1 MSMNIQDSIV
11 FAIILRVCIC
21 FIAFVRVGKP
31 LFIGIAIAV
40 TALLY
45 IYLRKGNKRPYV
57 FIATMAVT
65 HCITMALLVIV
76 DRFVTSH
83 FVPWFDLEMILAGY
97 MAVILIGDIV
107 ITKIRKHK

>member
-1 MSMNIQDSIV
+1 MKMNIKDSIV
-11 FAIILRVCIC
+11 FAIVLRVCIC
-21 FIAFVRVGKP
+21 FVAYARVGKP
-31 LFIGIAIAV
+31 LFMGIAIAV
-40 TALLY
+40 TAMLY
-45 IYLRKGNKRPYV
+45 IYLRKGNKQPYV

-65 HCITMALLVIV
+65 HIITMALLVIS

-83 FVPWFDLEMILAGY
+83 FMLWPDWEMILAGY